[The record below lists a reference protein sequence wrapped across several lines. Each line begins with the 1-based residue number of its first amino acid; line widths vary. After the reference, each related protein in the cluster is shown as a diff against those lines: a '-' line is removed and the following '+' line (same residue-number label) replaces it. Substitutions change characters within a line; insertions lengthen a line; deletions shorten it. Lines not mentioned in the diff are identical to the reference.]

1 MAKRGTLEHPKT
13 KRLAR
18 LLKVPPGVAL
28 GLLETIWHF
37 VGDYRKAGGLSNADI
52 EDALDAGGWLAM
64 FTAEQVLQALHN
76 QEKECV
82 WIDPLPDGRWVIH
95 DWAVHCEDSIHAT
108 LYRALQRFADGTM
121 PKPRSM
127 SKDEREKLEKLWSN
141 VPKTSTNQDETSV
154 GHLEMSNGHT
164 ENVLPSQAKP
174 LQATPFTL
182 WSDSEEPDAP
192 TENIFDEPSKAKPR
206 SWQEIYDYADHIG
219 LPREEAEAWLNRTKM
234 VGWVYGPSKLPVKC
248 WQSSMVTWKKG
259 WKKGLSSGQ
268 ANGKPTTPVL
278 TAEEAGKINSG
289 EGLPDYGSPVR
300 ANHEA
305 RRQN

>member
-1 MAKRGTLEHPKT
+1 
-13 KRLAR
+13 
-18 LLKVPPGVAL
+18 
-28 GLLETIWHF
+28 
-37 VGDYRKAGGLSNADI
+37 
-52 EDALDAGGWLAM
+52 
-64 FTAEQVLQALHN
+64 
-76 QEKECV
+76 
-82 WIDPLPDGRWVIH
+82 
-95 DWAVHCEDSIHAT
+95 
-108 LYRALQRFADGTM
+108 
-121 PKPRSM
+121 
-127 SKDEREKLEKLWSN
+127 
-141 VPKTSTNQDETSV
+141 
-154 GHLEMSNGHT
+154 
-164 ENVLPSQAKP
+164 
-174 LQATPFTL
+174 L